1 MICEEVVM
9 PAVSFYLNQDTLRAV
24 RTKAK
29 TENTPVS
36 QIIRKALE
44 EYLLLDEKK
53 AAKKRVLATLM
64 NDKPLGGTEEW
75 ESLHR
80 ERSEADADRG

>member
-1 MICEEVVM
+1 M
-9 PAVSFYLNQDTLRAV
+9 PAVSFYLNQDTLRTV

-53 AAKKRVLATLM
+53 AAKKRVLAALR
-64 NDKPLGGTEEW
+64 NEKPLGGIKEW

>member
-1 MICEEVVM
+1 M

-64 NDKPLGGTEEW
+64 NEKPLGGTKEW